1 MNDYAVVVE
10 EIECTLFFFFLIFN
24 LFYFIFFFL
33 RSLWICIEF
42 SPREFGHDVLKH
54 VDGGLKQVHV

>member
-10 EIECTLFFFFLIFN
+10 EIECTLFFYLFL
-24 LFYFIFFFL
+24 FFFI

-42 SPREFGHDVLKH
+42 SPREFGHDVLK
-54 VDGGLKQVHV
+54 QVHV